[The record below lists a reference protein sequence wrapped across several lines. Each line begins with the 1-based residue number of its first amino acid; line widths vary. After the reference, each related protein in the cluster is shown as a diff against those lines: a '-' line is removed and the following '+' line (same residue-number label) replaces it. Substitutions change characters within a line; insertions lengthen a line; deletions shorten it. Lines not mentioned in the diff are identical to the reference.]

1 METTWQFL
9 IKRPLVYYCV
19 PILGMVNH
27 KLLDIAFWLVVE
39 PYPSEKWWSESQLGW
54 WHSQYDGK
62 IIKFHGSSHIYTVNN
77 NIINHY
83 YHHIIII
90 PSLFSSYLTR
100 FIMTLGGID
109 HDSIMKSSCFSKK
122 RDITLLITSLS
133 TDSKCHICAI
143 HLLNGVDLQVGRLDL
158 KTGRASVQDLQSGWR
173 NAWFRDGSCHR
184 KIWKNRCWKCVEIWG
199 LDYCI
204 I

>member
-83 YHHIIII
+83 YNHITIIS
-90 PSLFSSYLTR
+90 SLFSSYLTR

-109 HDSIMKSSCFSKK
+109 HDSIMKSSCFPKN
-122 RDITLLITSLS
+122 RAPGDLTLKNAELPSRIS
-133 TDSKCHICAI
+133 TVA
-143 HLLNGVDLQVGRLDL
+143 GGMPGFVGIMSPENLEESML
-158 KTGRASVQDLQSGWR
+158 KT
-173 NAWFRDGSCHR
+173 
-184 KIWKNRCWKCVEIWG
+184 CWNMG
-199 LDYCI
+199 LGFYYI
-204 I
+204 